1 MPLSDA
7 DFIDQFERKILS
19 PEHFNH
25 IGHLRLAWLYLQK
38 NSLTNA
44 VFKTTT
50 GIQAYANHLGATDKF
65 HHTITEALVYIIHN
79 RLIGQTDPTFADF
92 LSTNQD
98 LVNNAKAVIYQYY
111 SEEILYSLEAKQFFI
126 KPDKQAFTT
135 DTSIAI

>member
-44 VFKTTT
+44 VKRMLITWELQTNFTILLLKPWYISSIT
-50 GIQAYANHLGATDKF
+50 GSLGKPT
-65 HHTITEALVYIIHN
+65 LLS
-79 RLIGQTDPTFADF
+79 LIFYPQ
-92 LSTNQD
+92 
-98 LVNNAKAVIYQYY
+98 IR
-111 SEEILYSLEAKQFFI
+111 I
-126 KPDKQAFTT
+126 
-135 DTSIAI
+135 